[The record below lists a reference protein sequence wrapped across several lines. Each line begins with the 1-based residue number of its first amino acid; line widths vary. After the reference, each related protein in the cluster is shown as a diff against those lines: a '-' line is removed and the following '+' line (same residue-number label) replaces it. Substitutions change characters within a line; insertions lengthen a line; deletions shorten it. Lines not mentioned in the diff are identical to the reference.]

1 MPVIDNV
8 VDSLSTDNKVVNIDN
23 DVVNRLSLR
32 YRDAVET
39 SEGARL
45 ALLLLESFTAMVEEV
60 VAELAR
66 QGHPGVTVTHEF
78 ALRAIDDGAN
88 DASALGRRL
97 EVSKQAAAKTITAL
111 EQLGYVERVADPSD
125 ARRKELRVTARGY
138 EMDAIGGATF
148 DKLRKRWQASIGSQ
162 HVRATENAL
171 RELNGGEPRGP
182 WGSASASRPGITTT
196 R

>member
-1 MPVIDNV
+1 M
-8 VDSLSTDNKVVNIDN
+8 LSIACPP
-23 DVVNRLSLR
+23 R
-32 YRDAVET
+32 YGEAVET

-45 ALLLLESFTAMVEEV
+45 ALLLLESFTAMAEEV

-78 ALRAIDDGAN
+78 ALRAIDEGAN

-111 EQLGYVERVADPSD
+111 EHLGYVERVADPRD
-125 ARRKELRVTARGY
+125 ARRKELRVTPRGY
-138 EMDAIGGATF
+138 EMHAIGAAAF
-148 DKLRKRWQASIGSQ
+148 DKLRERWQASIGSQ
-162 HVRATENAL
+162 QVRATENAL

-182 WGSASASRPGITTT
+182 WGTGSAARADGTTT